1 MSQRPSEIYL
11 SLKTALEQVARGET
25 WIEEKR
31 MKENDFVKLVKEM
44 REMQKRYF
52 KTRSM
57 DALSESKRL
66 EREVDKYIEET
77 EKGVSLFDRLDGK
90 DESE

>member
-1 MSQRPSEIYL
+1 M
-11 SLKTALEQVARGET
+11 T
-25 WIEEKR
+25 
-31 MKENDFVKLVKEM
+31 NDFVKLVKEM

-77 EKGVSLFDRLDGK
+77 EKGVSLFDGLDGK
-90 DESE
+90 DKNE

>member
-1 MSQRPSEIYL
+1 M
-11 SLKTALEQVARGET
+11 T
-25 WIEEKR
+25 
-31 MKENDFVKLVKEM
+31 NDFVKLVKEM

-77 EKGVSLFDRLDGK
+77 EKGVSLFEGLDK
-90 DESE
+90 